1 MWTICEWFSLI
12 NAKFKYKKIVITV
25 IVLIKVES
33 LGINWIM
40 ANVGQSNGVK
50 KQTKI
55 NSIACLFEHMQN

>member
-1 MWTICEWFSLI
+1 MWTVCEWFSLI
-12 NAKFKYKKIVITV
+12 NAKFEYKKNVITV

-50 KQTKI
+50 KQK
-55 NSIACLFEHMQN
+55 